1 MAGTGIHPYHQ
12 QWPPV
17 PAPPPSATAPPP
29 PPPHPHPHPHQ
40 PALPMDNS
48 ASRPSN
54 DEVRTIFI
62 SGLPEDVK
70 ERELQNLLRWLP
82 GYEASQVNFK
92 GEHPMGF
99 ALFATGQHAIA
110 AKDALQDMV
119 FDAESKSLLHTEMA
133 KKNLF
138 VKRGIVADSS
148 AYDQSKRMR
157 IGGDYTHTAY
167 STSPFHPPPPAV
179 WGPHGYMSP
188 APPHYDPYAG
198 YPVPPVPMPAPAP
211 VPTPSSYVPV
221 QNNKDNPP
229 CNTLFI
235 GNLGENI
242 NEDELRGLF
251 SVQPGYKQMKVLRQE
266 RHTVCFIEFEDVNS
280 ATNVHHTLQGAVIPS
295 SGAVGMRI
303 QYPSVFVFF
312 HNLLAYN
319 IRKMYSIY
327 IHLLLTKKMAEFL
340 FCITELDELHQSC
353 FFLIFLASAAT
364 FGVNAV
370 NLEGTTLLSLVR
382 HWKVVPLPIKSS
394 WNASDS
400 TPCSWLG
407 VICNP
412 SNVVIEVNIFSLSIS
427 GELGPE
433 IGYLN
438 HLESIDLSFNSFS
451 GAIPSLLGNCS
462 YLESLDLSN
471 NFFNGEIPE
480 NLGNL
485 RRLRDLSL
493 WSNNLGGKIPE
504 SLFRIPSL
512 RLIYLNNN
520 KLTGSIPRDLGNL
533 SLIETLSLN
542 NNMLSGTIPS
552 SIGNCS
558 ELRELYLNDNSFYGA
573 LPDSLNSL
581 DHLQFLFVENNNLV
595 GRIPSLGSCKELENL
610 VLSSNRFSGGNPT
623 GLGNCSSLT
632 SLAAVGCGL
641 SGPIP
646 SSLGR
651 LTNISLLY
659 LSENRLSGSIPPEL
673 GNCEALTDLQLY
685 GNKLS
690 GAVPSELGMLDQLQ
704 IIMLFTN
711 NLSGEIPSSI
721 WRIQS
726 LQQLIVYEND
736 LVGEIS
742 NEITE
747 LKELNY
753 LSLFDNQFSGVL
765 PQGLGINGS
774 LTHVDLSRNKFIGH
788 IPPNL
793 CFGKKLRRLILGQN
807 HFNGSI
813 SSDVGRCTSLTRLI
827 LKENSLE
834 GRFPDFVKHSGLE
847 YMDIS
852 NNRISGSIPL
862 SLGDLAN
869 VSFIDLSH
877 NKLVGG
883 MPLELGSLVN
893 LEYLSLSH
901 NRLDGMM
908 PSQLSG
914 CHKLSELDL
923 RNNLLN
929 GTIPSSLRSLSELS
943 VLDLSENR
951 FGGGV
956 ATTLFQLGKLS
967 SLQLGANLLGGAIP
981 TSIGLEV
988 EAQSLRSL
996 NLSRNGL
1003 IGRFPVEFGKLKM
1016 LEQLDIS
1023 CNNLSGSLEIIGE
1036 LRSLTEI
1043 NVSYNS
1049 FTGPIQ
1055 PAVMKFLISSPS
1067 SFVGNQDLCIEC
1079 GRSCE
1084 GSNRSSNAFKMCH
1097 SQSRKRGL
1105 SPVGLAMVVSGSSVF
1120 AVILVL
1126 GVSYAF
1132 RNKGHEGNLLGDAEE
1147 GASSLLRQVMEATE
1161 NLHEKYI
1168 VGRGAHGTVYKVA
1181 LSPTKAYA
1189 LKKLSFAGSKGGNAS
1204 MVREIKTIGSVRHR
1218 NLVRFEDFWLR
1229 KDYGLILYPYM
1240 ENGSLHNVL
1249 HKSHPRLPL
1258 KWEVRYR
1265 IALGAAQG
1273 LMYLHFDC
1281 DPPIIHRDIKP
1292 LNILLDS
1299 DMEPHISDFGIAK
1312 LLDESVSS
1320 TQVAVQGTIGYIA
1333 PAFSTRSSRES
1344 DVYVYGVVLLELV
1357 TRRRVLDESFGEG
1370 VDVVRWVRGVWDEEE
1385 GLGEIV
1391 DRDVVDELL
1400 DSSLREQVEGVV
1412 ALALR
1417 CTDEDAGKRPSMRE
1431 VVKQLVVVESR
1442 SRSKNR

>member
-1 MAGTGIHPYHQ
+1 
-12 QWPPV
+12 
-17 PAPPPSATAPPP
+17 
-29 PPPHPHPHPHQ
+29 
-40 PALPMDNS
+40 
-48 ASRPSN
+48 
-54 DEVRTIFI
+54 
-62 SGLPEDVK
+62 
-70 ERELQNLLRWLP
+70 
-82 GYEASQVNFK
+82 
-92 GEHPMGF
+92 
-99 ALFATGQHAIA
+99 
-110 AKDALQDMV
+110 
-119 FDAESKSLLHTEMA
+119 
-133 KKNLF
+133 
-138 VKRGIVADSS
+138 
-148 AYDQSKRMR
+148 MR
-157 IGGDYTHTAY
+157 
-167 STSPFHPPPPAV
+167 SF
-179 WGPHGYMSP
+179 W
-188 APPHYDPYAG
+188 
-198 YPVPPVPMPAPAP
+198 
-211 VPTPSSYVPV
+211 
-221 QNNKDNPP
+221 
-229 CNTLFI
+229 
-235 GNLGENI
+235 
-242 NEDELRGLF
+242 
-251 SVQPGYKQMKVLRQE
+251 
-266 RHTVCFIEFEDVNS
+266 
-280 ATNVHHTLQGAVIPS
+280 
-295 SGAVGMRI
+295 
-303 QYPSVFVFF
+303 
-312 HNLLAYN
+312 
-319 IRKMYSIY
+319 
-327 IHLLLTKKMAEFL
+327 
-340 FCITELDELHQSC
+340 SC
-353 FFLIFLASAAT
+353 FFLIWLASAAT
-364 FGVNAV
+364 FGVDAV

-382 HWKVVPLPIKSS
+382 HWKVVPSPIKLS

-400 TPCSWLG
+400 TPCFWLG

-412 SNVVIEVNIFSLSIS
+412 NNIVVELNISSLSIS

-438 HLESIDLSFNSFS
+438 HLESIDLSYNSFP
-451 GAIPSLLGNCS
+451 GRIPSLLGNCS

-471 NFFNGEIPE
+471 NFFHGEIPE

-485 RRLRDLSL
+485 RRLRVLSL
-493 WSNNLGGKIPE
+493 WSNNLGGEIPG

-520 KLTGSIPRDLGNL
+520 NLTGSIPRDLGNL
-533 SLIETLSLN
+533 SLVEQLFLN
-542 NNMLSGTIPS
+542 NNVLSGTIPS

-558 ELRELYLNDNSFYGA
+558 ALQELYLNDNLFEGA
-573 LPDSLNSL
+573 LPNSLNSL

-595 GRIPSLGSCKELENL
+595 GRIPNLGSCKELGTL
-610 VLSSNRFSGGNPT
+610 VLSFNQFSEGIPT

-646 SSLGR
+646 SALGR
-651 LTNISLLY
+651 LTKLSLLY

-685 GNKLS
+685 GNELS

-711 NLSGEIPSSI
+711 NFSGEIPSSI

-726 LQQLIVYEND
+726 LQQLIVYKNN
-736 LVGEIS
+736 LVGEIPE
-742 NEITE
+742 EITE
-747 LKELNY
+747 LKELSY
-753 LSLFDNQFSGVL
+753 LSLFDNQFTGVL

-774 LTHVDLSRNKFIGH
+774 LTQVDLSRNKFTGP

-807 HFNGSI
+807 RFNGSI

-834 GRFPDFVKHSGLE
+834 GRIPDFVKHSGLE

-852 NNRISGSIPL
+852 NNRISGSIP
-862 SLGDLAN
+862 SSFGDLGN
-869 VSFIDLSH
+869 VSFIDFSH
-877 NKLVGG
+877 NNLVGG
-883 MPLELGSLVN
+883 IPLEMGSLLN

-901 NRLDGMM
+901 NRLEGML

-929 GTIPSSLRSLSELS
+929 GTIPSSLRSLKELS
-943 VLDLSENR
+943 VLDLSENHL
-951 FGGGV
+951 GGGV
-956 ATTLFQLGKLS
+956 LTTLFHLGKLS
-967 SLQLGANLLGGAIP
+967 SLQLGANQLGGAIP
-981 TSIGLEV
+981 PSIGLGV
-988 EAQSLRSL
+988 AAQSLRSL

-1003 IGRFPVEFGKLKM
+1003 IGRLPVEFGKLKM
-1016 LEQLDIS
+1016 LEKLDIS
-1023 CNNLSGSLEIIGE
+1023 CNNLSGSLETVGE

-1049 FTGPIQ
+1049 FAGPIQ
-1055 PAVMKFLISSPS
+1055 PAVMEFLISSPS
-1067 SFVGNQDLCIEC
+1067 SFVGNQDLCIDC
-1079 GRSCE
+1079 RGSCE
-1084 GSNRSSNAFKMCH
+1084 GSNSSSNAFKMCH
-1097 SQSRKRGL
+1097 SRSRKTGL
-1105 SPVGLAMVVSGSSVF
+1105 SRVGLATVVSGSSLF

-1126 GVSYAF
+1126 GVSYMFF
-1132 RNKGHEGNLLGDAEE
+1132 RHKGREVNLLGDAEE

-1161 NLHEKYI
+1161 NLQEKYI

-1204 MVREIKTIGSVRHR
+1204 MVREIRIIGSVRHR
-1218 NLVRFEDFWLR
+1218 NLVRLEDFWLR
-1229 KDYGLILYPYM
+1229 KNYGLILYPYM
-1240 ENGSLHNVL
+1240 ESGSLHDVL
-1249 HKSHPRLPL
+1249 HKSLPRPPL

-1292 LNILLDS
+1292 MNILLDS

-1333 PAFSTRSSRES
+1333 PERAFSTRSSRES
-1344 DVYVYGVVLLELV
+1344 DVYAYGVVLLELV

-1370 VDVVRWVRGVWDEEE
+1370 VDVVGWARGAWDEGGDVRG
-1385 GLGEIV
+1385 IV

-1400 DSSLREQVEGVV
+1400 DSSTREQVEGVV
-1412 ALALR
+1412 SLALR
-1417 CTDEDAGKRPSMRE
+1417 CTDEEAGKRPSMRE
-1431 VVKQLVVVESR
+1431 VVKQLVVVVVESR
-1442 SRSKNR
+1442 SRSKHR